1 MLNNLDAFLD
11 LAARKQ
17 GGRLAVAACHDK
29 DVLLACIEAEKRGLC
44 HPILIGDGT
53 KTADLLTALERIGD
67 HCSNIAGCIVDMAHN
82 NMNMHEA
89 LRSARIENEHFGEQY
104 KAYAAKYSLKK

>member
-29 DVLLACIEAEKRGLC
+29 DVLLACIEAEKRGAEVQCELPAC
-44 HPILIGDGT
+44 PAFYID
-53 KTADLLTALERIGD
+53 
-67 HCSNIAGCIVDMAHN
+67 
-82 NMNMHEA
+82 
-89 LRSARIENEHFGEQY
+89 
-104 KAYAAKYSLKK
+104 